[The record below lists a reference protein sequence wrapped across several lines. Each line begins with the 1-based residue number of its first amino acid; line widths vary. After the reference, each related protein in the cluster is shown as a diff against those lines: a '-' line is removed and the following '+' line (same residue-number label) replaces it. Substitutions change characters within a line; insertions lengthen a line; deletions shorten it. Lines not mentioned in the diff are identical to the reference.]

1 MRIRHKHYLLPE
13 VHANTDLFAT
23 VSSPPISSSLVVE
36 APSVSVD
43 TSREAAAKITK
54 HTARIREAIWLWLKT
69 QGAHGATAGEI
80 CAALGLSGST
90 VRPRLIE
97 LRGEAKWTKGLPR
110 RISRTALR
118 RSGMR
123 IYEVLVRDLKG

>member
-23 VSSPPISSSLVVE
+23 VSSPPISSSLVFE

-69 QGAHGATAGEI
+69 QGAHGGTAGEI
-80 CAALGLSGST
+80 CEALGISGST
-90 VRPRLIE
+90 CRPRILE
-97 LRGEAKWTKGLPR
+97 LQGRAKWAPGLPA
-110 RISRTALR
+110 RIQ
-118 RSGMR
+118 
-123 IYEVLVRDLKG
+123 